1 VSFLSWLFFDT
12 PWGTEVKKQHAR
24 GKTEEAKE
32 KKKHDREVAREK
44 QNKKNAKK
52 TADKKK
58 REKEIAAARKRVRA
72 ASRANAAKTKQ
83 HGFFYWE

>member
-24 GKTEEAKE
+24 GRTEEAKE
-32 KKKHDREVAREK
+32 KKKLKREVAREK
-44 QNKKNAKK
+44 QKKKDAKK

-72 ASRANAAKTKQ
+72 AGRANTAKAKP